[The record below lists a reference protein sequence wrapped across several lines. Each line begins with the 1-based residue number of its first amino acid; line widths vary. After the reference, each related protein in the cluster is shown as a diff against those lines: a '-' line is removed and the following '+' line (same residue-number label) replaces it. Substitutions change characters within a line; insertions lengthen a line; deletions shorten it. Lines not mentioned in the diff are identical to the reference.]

1 MNALS
6 NFFTDAA
13 VVIVVLG
20 LLVFVHEAG
29 HFLVAKLC
37 GVRVMT
43 FSFGFGQRLFGVKRG
58 AFTWGKL
65 TDEEPSHTDYR
76 LSLLPLGGYVKM
88 AGENLGEVQGQ
99 VQEST
104 PSPDEFPNRPRWQR
118 FLIMVAGPAMNVA
131 LAVLMLA
138 AVYKVHF
145 EKPAYAEQPARVGYV
160 ESDSPAAKAGIVP
173 GDLIVLLG
181 TDANPKWE
189 DVVPAVA
196 TSAGH
201 ALPVEVVRDGRRI
214 SLTLVPKAEGPD
226 ELGFAGWLPDSPPI
240 VGPVEPDFPAAKAG
254 LKTGDRIVALDG
266 KKIPDSAA
274 VVRALQDGAGKTVDL
289 TVQRAGQQLDIPVEP
304 VYTTAAG
311 DNEKK
316 WRIGVSFRE
325 EEVVRQLPWGLALA
339 NSVDDNVR
347 STLETFN
354 LLGKLLTRQV
364 SPRSL
369 SGPVGIAQISGE
381 YYREGIATLIPV
393 VAYLSLQLG
402 IFNLLPIPILDG
414 GGILLL
420 LIEGVIRR
428 DLSLKVKERV
438 IQVGM
443 AVLLLLVVFV
453 TYNDIMK
460 SLRPY

>member
-1 MNALS
+1 MLHNFLS
-6 NFFTDAA
+6 DAG

-29 HFLVAKLC
+29 HFIVAKLC
-37 GVRVMT
+37 SVRVLT
-43 FSFGFGQRLFGVKRG
+43 FSFGFGNRLFGVKRG
-58 AFTWGKL
+58 VFSWGKL
-65 TDEEPSHTDYR
+65 TDEEPAHTDYR

-88 AGENLGEVQGQ
+88 AGENMGEIQGQ
-99 VQEST
+99 EQQPTGSL
-104 PSPDEFPNRPRWQR
+104 DEFPNRPRWQR
-118 FLIMVAGPAMNVA
+118 FLIMVAGPAMNVG
-131 LAVLMLA
+131 LAVVVLA

-160 ESDSPAAKAGIVP
+160 EADSPAAQAGIIP

-196 TSAGH
+196 TSARH
-201 ALPVEVVRDGRRI
+201 PLPVEVLRDGRRI
-214 SLTLVPKAEGPD
+214 SLTLVPQAQGPD

-240 VGPVEPDFPAAKAG
+240 VGPIEPGFPAEKAG
-254 LKTGDRIVALDG
+254 LKSGDRIVALDG
-266 KKIPDSAA
+266 KKIPDSAS
-274 VVRALQDGAGKTVDL
+274 VVRALQDGTGKKVEFTVERGGREL
-289 TVQRAGQQLDIPVEP
+289 RIPVEP

-325 EEVVRQLPWGLALA
+325 QEVVRRLPWGAAFA
-339 NSVDDNVR
+339 NSVEDNVR
-347 STLETFN
+347 STAETFD

-364 SPRSL
+364 SAKSL

-414 GGILLL
+414 GGILVL
-420 LIEGVIRR
+420 LIEMAMQR
-428 DLSLKVKERV
+428 DLSINVKEAVFKVGFVCIMV
-438 IQVGM
+438 IV
-443 AVLLLLVVFV
+443 AFVL
-453 TYNDIMK
+453 YNDISK
-460 SLRPY
+460 ILPAG